1 MTNKETAIE
10 LLRAI
15 THWMEVSRCDYDE
28 LGLTQ
33 VLDEVK
39 TTYIKY
45 LKEKQNE

>member
-1 MTNKETAIE
+1 MKNKETAIE

-15 THWMEVSRCDYDE
+15 ANWMEVSRFDYDE

-33 VLDEVK
+33 VLNEVK

-45 LKEKQNE
+45 LKEKTK